1 MMLNE
6 KKEKGTVVSGIA
18 WKVLENG
25 GTQGVQLLVSI
36 VLARL
41 VAPEEYTS
49 IALLTIFI
57 AIANVLVQNSFNTA
71 LIQNQDVTEVDYS
84 SVFYLNLAAAGILY
98 GILYLVSPWIADFY
112 EIPELSVMLR
122 VLALTLFFGAVVSV
136 QNAIVARTMNFKKLC
151 IASFLTAIVSGVIGI
166 GLAYRGIGVW
176 ALVAQQ
182 FSNSL
187 FLMLILGVLI
197 PWRPALKFSLK
208 RVRVLFSFG
217 WKLLCSGFIDTI
229 YTNVYGLVIGKV
241 YDPVMLSF
249 YNRANQFP
257 QLIANNLGGAIQSV
271 MLPAY
276 SMNQD
281 NPDKV
286 KEMVQKTVITG
297 SFAMFPL
304 MAGMMAVAE
313 PFILLILTDKWM
325 MAVPFL
331 RMLCVS
337 YALWPIHVANLQA
350 MNAMGRSDKYLKLE
364 VTKKVL
370 GIASLAL
377 TIPFGVFAMVFVKT
391 LMEFV
396 CFFIN
401 AAPNRALI
409 GYSFRE
415 QCHDIFPAAAASV
428 VMGLMVYGIGR
439 MIPEPLL
446 ALAIQVITGVVLYG
460 IFGLWFRL
468 KGMEEILNVLKKIR
482 G

>member
-1 MMLNE
+1 MLTE
-6 KKEKGTVVSGIA
+6 KKNKGTVVSGIF

-25 GTQGVQLLVSI
+25 GTQGVQFLVSI

-71 LIQNQDVTEVDYS
+71 LIQNKDVTEVDYS
-84 SVFYLNLAAAGILY
+84 SVFYLNLAAAGLLY
-98 GILYLVSPWIADFY
+98 VLLYLASPWIASFY
-112 EIPELSVMLR
+112 EIPELSKMLR

-151 IASFLTAIVSGVIGI
+151 IASFLTAIGSGVIGI
-166 GLAYRGIGVW
+166 VLAYQGIGVW

-187 FLMLILGVLI
+187 LLMVSLGILV
-197 PWRPALKFSLK
+197 PWRPVLRFSFK

-229 YTNVYGLVIGKV
+229 YTNAYGLVIGKV

-257 QLIANNLGGAIQSV
+257 QLIANSLGGAIQSV

-281 NPDKV
+281 HPEKV

-297 SFAMFPL
+297 SFVMFPL
-304 MAGMMAVAE
+304 MAGMMAVAD
-313 PFILLILTDKWM
+313 PLILLMLTDKWM
-325 MAVPFL
+325 TTVPFL
-331 RMLCVS
+331 RLLCIS

-364 VTKKVL
+364 IIKKIL
-370 GIASLAL
+370 GIVSLIA

-396 CFFIN
+396 CFYIN
-401 AAPNRALI
+401 AAPNRKLI

-415 QCHDIFPAAAASV
+415 QCRDSFPAAAVST
-428 VMGLMVYGIGR
+428 VMGLTVYVIGY
-439 MIPEPLL
+439 MIPQPFV
-446 ALAIQVITGVVLYG
+446 ALVIQVITGVVLYG
-460 IFGLWFRL
+460 LLGLWFRL
-468 KGMEEILNVLKKIR
+468 KGMEEILNVIKKVR

>member
-1 MMLNE
+1 MLTE
-6 KKEKGTVVSGIA
+6 KKKKGTVASGII

-25 GTQGVQLLVSI
+25 GTQGVQFLVSM

-41 VAPEEYTS
+41 VAPEKYTS

-84 SVFYLNLAAAGILY
+84 SVFYLNLVTAGLLY
-98 GILYLVSPWIADFY
+98 ALLYLVSPWIAFFY
-112 EIPELSVMLR
+112 KIPELSGMLR

-151 IASFLTAIVSGVIGI
+151 VASFLTAIVSGVIGVV
-166 GLAYRGIGVW
+166 LAYQGIGVW

-187 FLMLILGVLI
+187 FFMIILWILI
-197 PWRPALKFSLK
+197 PWRPRLSFSFQ
-208 RVRVLFSFG
+208 RIQALFSFG

-241 YDPVMLSF
+241 YNPVMLSF

-281 NPDKV
+281 HPEKV

-297 SFAMFPL
+297 SFVMFPL
-304 MAGMMAVAE
+304 MAGMIAVAD
-313 PFILLILTDKWM
+313 PLILLMLTDKWM
-325 MAVPFL
+325 MTVPFL
-331 RMLCVS
+331 RLLCIS

-350 MNAMGRSDKYLKLE
+350 MNAMGRSDQYLKLE
-364 VTKKVL
+364 IIKKIL

-377 TIPFGVFAMVFVKT
+377 TIPFGVFAMVLVKT

-396 CFFIN
+396 CFYIN
-401 AAPNRALI
+401 AAPNRELI

-415 QCHDIFPAAAASV
+415 QCRDIVPAAAASA
-428 VMGLMVYGIGR
+428 VMGLVVYGIGQ
-439 MIPEPLL
+439 MIPSPFV
-446 ALAIQVITGVVLYG
+446 ALAMQVLTGVVLYG
-460 IFGLWFRL
+460 LFGLWFRL
-468 KGMEEILNVLKKIR
+468 KGMEEILNVLKKVR

>member
-1 MMLNE
+1 MLTE
-6 KKEKGTVVSGIA
+6 KKNKGTVVSGII

-25 GTQGVQLLVSI
+25 GTQGVQFLVSM

-84 SVFYLNLAAAGILY
+84 SVFYLNLAAAGMLY
-98 GILYLVSPWIADFY
+98 GLLYLVSPWIASFY
-112 EIPELSVMLR
+112 EMPELSLMLR

-166 GLAYRGIGVW
+166 VLAYQGIGVW

-182 FSNSL
+182 FSSSL
-187 FLMLILGVLI
+187 FLMIILWILI
-197 PWRPALKFSLK
+197 PWRPMLCFSFQ
-208 RVRVLFSFG
+208 RIRALFSFG

-241 YDPVMLSF
+241 YNPVMLSF

-281 NPDKV
+281 HPEKV

-297 SFAMFPL
+297 SFVMFPL
-304 MAGMMAVAE
+304 MAGMIAVAE
-313 PFILLILTDKWM
+313 PMILLLLTDKWM
-325 MAVPFL
+325 MTVPFL
-331 RMLCVS
+331 RLLCIS

-350 MNAMGRSDKYLKLE
+350 MNAMGRSDQYLKLE
-364 VTKKVL
+364 IIKKIL

-396 CFFIN
+396 CFYIN
-401 AAPNRALI
+401 AAPNRKLI
-409 GYSFRE
+409 GYSFME
-415 QCHDIFPAAAASV
+415 QCRDIFPAAAAST
-428 VMGLMVYGIGR
+428 VMGLVVYGIGR
-439 MIPEPLL
+439 MIPSPFA
-446 ALAIQVITGVVLYG
+446 ALVIQILTGVVLYG
-460 IFGLWFRL
+460 LFGLWFRL
-468 KGMEEILNVLKKIR
+468 KGMEEILNVLKKVR